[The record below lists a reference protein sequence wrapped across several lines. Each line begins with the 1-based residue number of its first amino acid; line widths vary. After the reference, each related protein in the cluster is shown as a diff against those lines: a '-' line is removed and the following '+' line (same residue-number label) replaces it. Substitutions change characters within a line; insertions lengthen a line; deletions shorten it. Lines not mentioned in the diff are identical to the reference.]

1 MTFRVKKITRFDKPA
16 LLGLNELLKQWS
28 KKTQITPTYFKKLA
42 AQSHV
47 LALYDGKN
55 MIGTVTLIPLYKLS
69 GVKGSIEHLIIDE
82 KYRGRGLGKKLML
95 HAIATARKAGMKTL
109 FLTSEP
115 QRIVANILYKKL
127 GFIQKET
134 NYYFKHLI

>member
-82 KYRGRGLGKKLML
+82 KYRGRGLGKKLM
-95 HAIATARKAGMKTL
+95 
-109 FLTSEP
+109 
-115 QRIVANILYKKL
+115 
-127 GFIQKET
+127 
-134 NYYFKHLI
+134 